1 MKKFFSLLLALCMC
15 LSMGALLTACNE
27 HEHTPTSYWQ
37 NNETHHWKNCDA
49 DTCSEDLERAE
60 HTFEISVTTDDKHT
74 WACVCGRAYMEDH
87 DFGEGTVV
95 QQASKGVPGI
105 VEYVCKT
112 CEHKKTTYV
121 QYQPKT
127 EVSAGAVAGIMSLEG
142 VTKYTIDIDGDY
154 QILGAGGAANY
165 TYNGS
170 TVFENTDQNGDNDW
184 YWTLEDGTPYQY
196 YKRNNTT
203 WVKETDEDV
212 ETRYAARMYALA
224 ALIYDIDFVDD
235 LDYNEQG
242 KCYEGRNIEAAF
254 FNDIAG
260 EQNFV
265 YKTYDKV
272 KVYFEDDKLVK
283 IVFEKDDYE
292 MVVRIS
298 YDEVPFTVPTVQ

>member
-1 MKKFFSLLLALCMC
+1 
-15 LSMGALLTACNE
+15 
-27 HEHTPTSYWQ
+27 
-37 NNETHHWKNCDA
+37 
-49 DTCSEDLERAE
+49 
-60 HTFEISVTTDDKHT
+60 
-74 WACVCGRAYMEDH
+74 
-87 DFGEGTVV
+87 
-95 QQASKGVPGI
+95 
-105 VEYVCKT
+105 
-112 CEHKKTTYV
+112 
-121 QYQPKT
+121 
-127 EVSAGAVAGIMSLEG
+127 MSLEG

-283 IVFEKDDYE
+283 IVFEKGDYE
-292 MVVRIS
+292 MVARIS
-298 YDEVPFTVPTVQ
+298 YDEVAFTVPTVQ